1 MSGHMILSQV
11 AASAVADVATEV
23 VRCSDC
29 AVPHNRW
36 TGCPN
41 LNGMI
46 PTPDFYCARGV
57 RKQQDAA
64 AANPDAQRAAMHM
77 ESMINSYNALKK
89 TMERLPDELREKI
102 VDRAC
107 EAISKMEEGLRDE

>member
-1 MSGHMILSQV
+1 MIRGYPEGV
-11 AASAVADVATEV
+11 PAFDVDAFAEEE
-23 VRCSDC
+23 R
-29 AVPHNRW
+29 AKIREE
-36 TGCPN
+36 
-41 LNGMI
+41 
-46 PTPDFYCARGV
+46 YE
-57 RKQQDAA
+57 RKLAA

-89 TMERLPDELREKI
+89 TLERLPDELREKI